1 MNKDIPIKIFFW
13 MVMSW
18 SAANLFAQAIY
29 IGFNGVPFDGIAMVN
44 SLGNWYYAVL
54 AIEVAVWV
62 YVAMFLENAS
72 FQESTS
78 CANSSQ
84 PLKSIHC
91 IKFFR

>member
-62 YVAMFLENAS
+62 YVAMFFGKRLLSRINPPA
-72 FQESTS
+72 QIQV
-78 CANSSQ
+78 N
-84 PLKSIHC
+84 H
-91 IKFFR
+91 

>member
-1 MNKDIPIKIFFW
+1 

-62 YVAMFLENAS
+62 YVAMFFGKRLLSRINPPA
-72 FQESTS
+72 QIQV
-78 CANSSQ
+78 N
-84 PLKSIHC
+84 H
-91 IKFFR
+91 

>member
-13 MVMSW
+13 MVISW

-62 YVAMFLENAS
+62 YVAMFFGKRLLSRINPPA
-72 FQESTS
+72 QIQV
-78 CANSSQ
+78 N
-84 PLKSIHC
+84 H
-91 IKFFR
+91 

>member
-29 IGFNGVPFDGIAMVN
+29 IGLNGVPFDGIAMVN

-62 YVAMFLENAS
+62 YVAMFFGKRLLSRINPPA
-72 FQESTS
+72 QIQV
-78 CANSSQ
+78 N
-84 PLKSIHC
+84 H
-91 IKFFR
+91 

>member
-29 IGFNGVPFDGIAMVN
+29 IGYNGVPFDGIAMVN

-62 YVAMFLENAS
+62 YVAMFFGKRLLSRINPPA
-72 FQESTS
+72 QIQV
-78 CANSSQ
+78 N
-84 PLKSIHC
+84 H
-91 IKFFR
+91 

>member
-62 YVAMFLENAS
+62 YVAMLFGKRLLSRINPPA
-72 FQESTS
+72 QIQV
-78 CANSSQ
+78 N
-84 PLKSIHC
+84 H
-91 IKFFR
+91 

>member
-1 MNKDIPIKIFFW
+1 MNKDIPIKIFVW

-62 YVAMFLENAS
+62 YVAMFFGKRLLSRINPPA
-72 FQESTS
+72 QIQV
-78 CANSSQ
+78 N
-84 PLKSIHC
+84 H
-91 IKFFR
+91 

>member
-1 MNKDIPIKIFFW
+1 MYMNKQIPIKVFVW

-62 YVAMFLENAS
+62 YVAMFFGKRLLSRINPPA
-72 FQESTS
+72 QIQI
-78 CANSSQ
+78 N
-84 PLKSIHC
+84 H
-91 IKFFR
+91 